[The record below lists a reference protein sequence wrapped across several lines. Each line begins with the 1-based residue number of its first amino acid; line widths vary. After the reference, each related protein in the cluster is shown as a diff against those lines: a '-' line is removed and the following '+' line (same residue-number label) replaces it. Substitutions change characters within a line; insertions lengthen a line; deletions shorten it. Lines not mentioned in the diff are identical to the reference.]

1 MKKVLKTFLIF
12 CAGFFWLTISAR
24 FRFFAFISFIPL
36 VILIIFAVK
45 KDLLPINFRNNFKRV
60 ISDKVA
66 FTGYFCLFSLSTCF
80 YMIESKPK
88 IQRDKNQEQISEVQ
102 PFIAKKHKLSNKG
115 IIKKQPIINNPIK
128 LINYKIFEKEDHQ
141 SRLYGND
148 YHWIQARITTLKVG
162 IYKPEQIKE
171 TMKDSVL
178 KLRIIYPK
186 SNLITVWFYDRE
198 NDLKNGT
205 PFTLGMVD
213 WVPEKSSPGIL
224 EPEKYDYSNKN
235 NYKYVYSVC
244 KKGEFKIPSEK
255 AYKVYDFFFQ
265 TRAKNENL
273 SEDELDRI
281 TEKKFKLTNK
291 QFNELFQEVNFFN
304 FCFRI

>member
-1 MKKVLKTFLIF
+1 
-12 CAGFFWLTISAR
+12 
-24 FRFFAFISFIPL
+24 
-36 VILIIFAVK
+36 
-45 KDLLPINFRNNFKRV
+45 
-60 ISDKVA
+60 
-66 FTGYFCLFSLSTCF
+66 SLSTCF